1 MLKVILGVV
10 TAATVLFV
18 PALAMI
24 GVGLFV
30 NPALMD
36 AELCRASTLTVGG
49 TIPKRLTA
57 TTAAG
62 DAVTLDQPQLGRAA
76 TIISVG
82 AHTTGVGTNG
92 VLIALMAGLTESRLR
107 MLANTTAYPDSAGYV
122 HDGDGS
128 DHDSLGLFQMRPT
141 AGWGSV
147 AQLMDPD
154 FHAAAFYGGP
164 AGPNHGSPR
173 GLLDIPNWDSLSL
186 GAAAQAVEVSA
197 FPDRYAAFEPVAR
210 TILSALTGA
219 APTHGAQATESV
231 CPVLSGTAQ
240 QLAQTLVEAHTKG
253 TFTTLVPA
261 MYSQEIEAT
270 ANGTVTAKCQVD
282 TRVLQ
287 MLVLVLNKFGRLG
300 ISDLGRPCVGDSLH
314 CPSSPHCKIPDLA
327 VDFTSVGGQVLN
339 GAGAPDIGLLRFL
352 DTVLPAGSW
361 AGQSECRTMAGDAV
375 HLDHIGQFPDTCTHQ
390 HIDIRGAGTAP
401 LTL

>member
-1 MLKVILGVV
+1 MLKVILGVI

-18 PALAMI
+18 PALVMI

-36 AELCRASTLTVGG
+36 AELCRTSTLTVGD
-49 TIPKRLTA
+49 TIPNRLTA
-57 TTAAG
+57 TTTAG
-62 DAVTLDQPQLGRAA
+62 AIVTLDQTQLGRAA

-82 AHTTGVGTNG
+82 TRTAGVGTNG
-92 VLIALMAGLTESRLR
+92 VLIALMAALTESRLR
-107 MLANTTAYPDSAGYV
+107 MLANATAYPKSEGYV

-128 DHDSLGLFQMRPT
+128 DHDSLGLFQMRPA

-147 AQLMDPD
+147 ARLMDPD
-154 FHAAAFYGGP
+154 YQAAAFYGGP
-164 AGPNHGSPR
+164 AGPHHGSPR

-186 GAAAQAVEVSA
+186 GAAAQVVEASA
-197 FPDRYAAFEPVAR
+197 FPGRYTAFEPVAR
-210 TILSALTGA
+210 SILSALTGA
-219 APTHGAQATESV
+219 APTGGAQATESV
-231 CPVLSGTAQ
+231 CSMLSGNAQ

-261 MYSQEIEAT
+261 MYTQEIVAT

-287 MLVLVLNKFGRLG
+287 ILVLVLNKFGRLG
-300 ISDLGRPCVGDSLH
+300 ISDLGRPCVGSSLD
-314 CPSSPHCKIPDLA
+314 CPSSPHCHIPDLA
-327 VDFTSVGGQVLN
+327 VDFTSVGGQFLN
-339 GAGAPDIGLLRFL
+339 GAGAPDIELLRFL
-352 DTVLPAGSW
+352 DTVLPNGSW
-361 AGQSECRTMAGDAV
+361 AGQSECRTAAGGSL

-401 LTL
+401 LTP